1 MREYDER
8 TFMPRTIA
16 AVALLAALFAGTG
29 LASEPERET
38 AREPVK
44 DEISRPLAELAA
56 GKRDPKTLRIEVLWV
71 IAGTNRESVR
81 LFGNGVGIWNER
93 AQVRLSP
100 SEVLSIAGALKEARF
115 GAMPSMIGEETDL
128 LKLRGKM
135 AVSIAGQ
142 TKEVVQLADGDQS
155 EAFSRPVSRILDLAR
170 KRAASGATASS
181 LADALAKLSAG
192 ALAPEVLRL
201 SAVHRPDKPD
211 AAARG
216 WLLQME
222 GRQAVARPYSGAG
235 YEGAKRLELS
245 DAEVRTLLA
254 ALRESSPESLPSNLY
269 ASDYTELRIDVFQW
283 TRDLLARRS
292 SNVTAQTHGDKQKA
306 FDRVIGILAKLE
318 ERVEK
323 EGRPEGGSVD
333 AR

>member
-16 AVALLAALFAGTG
+16 AAALLAALFAGTG

-81 LFGNGVGIWNER
+81 LFGNGVCIWNER

-135 AVSIAGQ
+135 AVSIAGK
-142 TKEVVQLADGDQS
+142 TKEVAQLADGDQS
-155 EAFSRPVSRILDLAR
+155 EAFSRLVSGILDPAR

-181 LADALAKLSAG
+181 LADALARLSTG
-192 ALAPEVLRL
+192 AIAPEALRL

-211 AAARG
+211 AVRG

-222 GRQAVARPYSGAG
+222 GRQASARPYSGGG
-235 YEGAKRLELS
+235 YGGEKRLELS
-245 DAEVRTLLA
+245 DAEVRSLLGA
-254 ALRESSPESLPSNLY
+254 VRESGPESLPSNLY
-269 ASDYTELRIDVFQW
+269 ASDYTELRIEVFQW
-283 TRDLLARRS
+283 SHDLLARRS
-292 SNVTAQTHGDKQKA
+292 ANVTAQTHGDKQKA

-318 ERVEK
+318 ERVEN
-323 EGRPEGGSVD
+323 EGRPEGGSAN